1 MEASKAGYGSKIRKP
16 RLERTSQKNGCFN
29 VRVVER
35 MAEKVRGW
43 IIAPTGLFIRDY
55 LLKHKRGYG
64 QEIWRSLKAE
74 RAERGIITG
83 SYQSFRVNYIY
94 VLKKLGL
101 IEPVKRERVHPKMF
115 ARTYYSIIPGRE
127 DDPAWRHPQIALD
140 PRRGG
145 PPYRRTYARKRKVR
159 LLPKPPSPEML
170 DRIWRAASAFLR
182 ERDYVLTREQFEA
195 VRPEWTSEVGLY
207 PTCEERVGYVVRR
220 AAEIEYVSRM
230 ARRLI
235 TPEEAPEP
243 FATEAR
249 KLGKT
254 FEREWL
260 RPW

>member
-1 MEASKAGYGSKIRKP
+1 
-16 RLERTSQKNGCFN
+16 
-29 VRVVER
+29 

-115 ARTYYSIIPGRE
+115 ARIYYSIVPGRE

-140 PRRGG
+140 PRRGA
-145 PPYRRTYARKRKVR
+145 PPHRRKYAREKKKKIIPR
-159 LLPKPPSPEML
+159 PITSEEL
-170 DRIWRAASAFLR
+170 DRIWDSASTFLKKYR
-182 ERDYVLTREQFEA
+182 YVLTREQFEMIK
-195 VRPEWTSEVGLY
+195 PEWPSEAGLY
-207 PTCEERVGYVVRR
+207 PTFEQRVGYVIRNV
-220 AAEIEYVSRM
+220 AETEYVSRL

-235 TPEEAPEP
+235 KPEEAPEP
-243 FATEAR
+243 FASEAR
-249 KLGKT
+249 RGGKT
-254 FEREWL
+254 LEREWL
-260 RPW
+260 RRHA